1 MKEETMKRSGLA
13 LLALALLPV
22 FAMAASAEDTVKVV
36 TAQKGAW
43 PTSMTD
49 YGMREGFFKAE
60 GLDISLFYTD
70 GGAPTVQAIISGSSD
85 VAIDTGILGILGAY
99 TKGGPVR
106 VISANSTGASDLFW
120 YARAGT
126 GITSFKDAAIKTA
139 GFSENGSSS
148 NLVLLGLLAQAGS
161 KAKPIPAGGMP
172 ATLTQV
178 LSGQIDA
185 GWAAAPFALKEVT
198 DGKLTI
204 IAHGNDVPAFRDET
218 VRVNVANA
226 DALKTK
232 RDAIARFMRA
242 YGKTVDWAYSDPK
255 AIDYFAAGLN
265 LPRDLAAKAIKDFY
279 PRQMMQLSEIK
290 GLDLVLK
297 QAIDNKYVPATT
309 NAADIAPA
317 IDLIKPN

>member
-1 MKEETMKRSGLA
+1 MRYWCA
-13 LLALALLPV
+13 LLALALLP
-22 FAMAASAEDTVKVV
+22 ACGAAASADDAMKVV

-49 YGMREGFFKAE
+49 YGIRQGFFKAE
-60 GLDISLFYTD
+60 GLDVSLFYTD

-106 VISANSTGASDLFW
+106 IISANSTGASDLFW
-120 YARAGT
+120 YARAAS
-126 GITSFKDAAIKTA
+126 GITSFKDPAVKTA

-178 LSGQIDA
+178 LSGQIDV

-198 DGKLTI
+198 EGKLTI
-204 IAHGNDVPAFRDET
+204 IAHGNEVPAFRDET

-226 DALKTK
+226 DSLKTK
-232 RDAIARFMRA
+232 RAAITRFMRA

-255 AIDYFAAGLN
+255 AIDYFAEGLN
-265 LPRDLAAKAIKDFY
+265 LTHDLAEKAIKDFY
-279 PRQMMQLSEIK
+279 PRQMMQLTEIK
-290 GLDLVLK
+290 SLDLVLQ
-297 QAIDNKYVPATT
+297 QALANKYVPPSTT
-309 NAADIAPA
+309 AADIAPA